1 MATPR
6 RRTQGRELAVQ
17 CLYQLDVLGASDLVD
32 ASDLEPIRSTSEWS
46 TIPGDAKDFARE
58 IVEACWR
65 RRDELDRTIRTVA
78 EHWDLERMAI
88 LDRNILRL
96 AIYELMYRDDIPP
109 NVSINEAIE
118 LGKKFSTKGSG
129 SFING
134 ILDRIKKTLPELAA
148 RDGST
153 AAADERAPDSGD
165 RDT

>member
-17 CLYQLDVLGASDLVD
+17 CLYQLDLLGTTDALDDPGSD
-32 ASDLEPIRSTSEWS
+32 PIRSTSEWS
-46 TIPGDAKDFARE
+46 TIPSEAKDFARE
-58 IVEACWR
+58 IVEACWK

-96 AIYELMYRDDIPP
+96 AIYELMFRDDIPP

-134 ILDRIKKTLPELAA
+134 ILDRIKKTLPELAG
-148 RDGST
+148 RDGT
-153 AAADERAPDSGD
+153 KAAADERAPESGD